1 MSKDGI
7 REIRKRVFYI
17 ICTLSFLIG
26 STIIWSNYKDK
37 INLRRQ
43 IEYNNIFAM
52 ANEVEFREINNSID
66 VSSLGKVSDKDSTLI
81 EPYKFSIKNISDE
94 TKDFLLCFRNDSDKD
109 NVIPNNY
116 INNRIQTKLEE
127 F

>member
-17 ICTLSFLIG
+17 ICTLTFLIG

-66 VSSLGKVSDKDSTLI
+66 VSSLGKVINSVLKIFLMRLKTFYCVLEVIQIKIMLYLI
-81 EPYKFSIKNISDE
+81 IILNI
-94 TKDFLLCFRNDSDKD
+94 
-109 NVIPNNY
+109 V
-116 INNRIQTKLEE
+116 
-127 F
+127 